1 MNLVVDANLIAS
13 LFLPLPYSK
22 PAAQK
27 IASWKQKGVSLYAP
41 TLLLYELSTVF
52 RKAIVTG
59 YVSSEIAS
67 SALDQLM
74 HLGVVTIPPTLAIQ
88 ETALRYAEVLGQ
100 SEADDAHYLAVAK
113 QLQAQLWTADKR
125 LANAATEAGLEW
137 VRWIG
142 DA

>member
-13 LFLPLPYSK
+13 LFLPLPFSK

-27 IASWKQKGVSLYAP
+27 IASWKQKGVSLYSP

-59 YVSSEIAS
+59 YISSELAS

-74 HLGVVTIPPTLAIQ
+74 RLGVVTIPPTLTIQ

-100 SEADDAHYLAVAK
+100 SKAYDAHYLAVAK
-113 QLQAQLWTADKR
+113 QLQAQLWTADRR